1 MELKVLAKLK
11 DYVSRKAARG
21 CEGGLGTGSERS
33 MIKAVV
39 ECSWIGCEGKR
50 KWGGYKCEESFKI
63 FK

>member
-1 MELKVLAKLK
+1 MELKVLAKLS

-39 ECSWIGCEGKR
+39 ECS
-50 KWGGYKCEESFKI
+50 
-63 FK
+63 